1 MGADRI
7 MKIKR
12 EAFVDVYIT
21 EAFLLL
27 LKKKE
32 YRDITITEI
41 CKKAGVT
48 RMSFY
53 RNFESKED
61 ILHKKVR
68 NITDSFL
75 KESAIS
81 YKNDTVSCYFIKLF
95 THMKQQIELC
105 NALNKAG
112 LFYMIKDEFDR
123 VFLSTYRQEYD
134 EYKSVFLAGGIYNI
148 FLYWFL
154 NNCRDNP
161 EDLAKRLDGI
171 LMK

>member
-1 MGADRI
+1 

-12 EAFVDVYIT
+12 EALVSVYIT
-21 EAFLLL
+21 EALLLL

-32 YRDITITEI
+32 YKDISIVEI

-61 ILHKKVR
+61 ILRKKVR
-68 NITDSFL
+68 YITDSFL
-75 KESAIS
+75 EESAIS
-81 YKNDTVSCYFIKLF
+81 YKNDTINSYFIKLF

-112 LFYMIKDEFDR
+112 LIHIIKDEFDR
-123 VFLSTYRQEYD
+123 IFLNTYRQEYD
-134 EYKSVFLAGGIYNI
+134 EYKSAFLAGGIYNV
-148 FLYWFL
+148 FLFWFIHD
-154 NNCRDNP
+154 CRDNP
-161 EDLAKRLDGI
+161 KDLAKRLDDI
-171 LMK
+171 LIK

>member
-1 MGADRI
+1 

-12 EAFVDVYIT
+12 EALVSVYIT
-21 EAFLLL
+21 EALLLL

-32 YRDITITEI
+32 YKDISIVEI

-61 ILHKKVR
+61 ILFKKVR
-68 NITDSFL
+68 DVTDSFL

-81 YKNDTVSCYFIKLF
+81 YKNDTLSSYFVKLF
-95 THMKQQIELC
+95 THMRQQAELC

-112 LFYMIKDEFDR
+112 LIHIIKDEFDR
-123 VFLSTYRQEYD
+123 VFISRYSQEYD
-134 EYKSVFLAGGIYNI
+134 EYKSVFLAGGIYNV
-148 FLYWFL
+148 FLIWFR

-161 EDLAKRLDGI
+161 EDLAKRLDDI
-171 LMK
+171 LRDYSVTH

>member
-1 MGADRI
+1 

-12 EAFVDVYIT
+12 EALVDVYIT
-21 EAFLLL
+21 EALLLL

-32 YRDITITEI
+32 YKDISITEI

-53 RNFESKED
+53 RNFESKDD
-61 ILHKKVR
+61 ILLKKVR
-68 NITDSFL
+68 TVTDNFL

-81 YKNDTVSCYFIKLF
+81 YKNDTVSSYFIKLF

-105 NALNKAG
+105 NALHKAG
-112 LFYMIKDEFDR
+112 LIHIIKDEFDR
-123 VFLSTYRQEYD
+123 VFLNTYRQEYD
-134 EYKSVFLAGGIYNI
+134 EYKSVFIAGGIYNV
-148 FLYWFL
+148 FLFWFT
-154 NNCRDNP
+154 NGCRDNP
-161 EDLAKRLDGI
+161 ENLAKRLEGI

>member
-1 MGADRI
+1 

-12 EAFVDVYIT
+12 EALVSVYIT
-21 EAFLLL
+21 EALLLL

-32 YRDITITEI
+32 YKDISITEI
-41 CKKAGVT
+41 CKKAGVS
-48 RMSFY
+48 RISFY

-61 ILHKKVR
+61 ILLKKIQNV
-68 NITDSFL
+68 TDSFL

-81 YKNDTVSCYFIKLF
+81 YKSDTIISYFIKLF

-112 LFYMIKDEFDR
+112 LMHMIKDEFDQ
-123 VFLSTYRQEYD
+123 VFLNTYRQEYD
-134 EYKSVFLAGGIYNI
+134 EYKSVFIAGGIYNV
-148 FLYWFL
+148 FLFWFN

-161 EDLAKRLDGI
+161 ENLAKRLESI

>member
-1 MGADRI
+1 
-7 MKIKR
+7 MKTKR
-12 EAFVDVYIT
+12 KALVDIYIT
-21 EAFLLL
+21 EALLLL

-32 YRDITITEI
+32 YKDISITEI
-41 CKKAGVT
+41 CKKAGVS
-48 RMSFY
+48 RISFY

-61 ILHKKVR
+61 ILLKKIKNV
-68 NITDSFL
+68 TDSFL

-81 YKNDTVSCYFIKLF
+81 YKSDTISSYFIKLF

-112 LFYMIKDEFDR
+112 LMHMIKDEFDQ
-123 VFLSTYRQEYD
+123 VFLNTYRQEYD
-134 EYKSVFLAGGIYNI
+134 EYKSVFIAGGIYNV
-148 FLYWFL
+148 FLFWFN

-161 EDLAKRLDGI
+161 ENLAKRLESI

>member
-1 MGADRI
+1 

-12 EAFVDVYIT
+12 EALVDVYIT
-21 EAFLLL
+21 EALLLL

-32 YRDITITEI
+32 YKDISITEI

-61 ILHKKVR
+61 ILFQKVR
-68 NITDSFL
+68 TVTDSFL

-81 YKNDTVSCYFIKLF
+81 YKSDTISSYFIKLF
-95 THMKQQIELC
+95 THMKQQTELC
-105 NALNKAG
+105 NALHKAG
-112 LFYMIKDEFDR
+112 LIHMVKDEFDR
-123 VFLSTYRQEYD
+123 VFLNTYRQEYD
-134 EYKSVFLAGGIYNI
+134 KYKSVFLAGGIYNV
-148 FLYWFL
+148 FLFWFAD
-154 NNCRDNP
+154 NCRDNP
-161 EDLAKRLDGI
+161 EDLAKRLDDI

>member
-1 MGADRI
+1 

-12 EAFVDVYIT
+12 EALVDVYIT
-21 EAFLLL
+21 ESLLLL

-32 YRDITITEI
+32 YKDISITEI

-61 ILHKKVR
+61 ILFKKVR
-68 NITDSFL
+68 DVTDCFL
-75 KESAIS
+75 KKSAIS
-81 YKNDTVSCYFIKLF
+81 YKNDTLSSYFAKLF
-95 THMKQQIELC
+95 THMKQQAELC
-105 NALNKAG
+105 DALNKAG
-112 LFYMIKDEFDR
+112 LMHMIKDEFDR
-123 VFLSTYRQEYD
+123 VFLNTYRQEYG
-134 EYKSVFLAGGIYNI
+134 EYKSAFLAGGIYNV
-148 FLYWFL
+148 FLFWYT

-161 EDLAKRLDGI
+161 EELAKRLDDI

>member
-1 MGADRI
+1 

-12 EAFVDVYIT
+12 EALVDVYIT

-32 YRDITITEI
+32 YREISITEI

-61 ILHKKVR
+61 ILFRKVR
-68 NITDSFL
+68 DITDSFL
-75 KESAIS
+75 KDSAIS
-81 YKNDTVSCYFIKLF
+81 YKNDTLSSYFIKLF
-95 THMKQQIELC
+95 THMEQEKEIC
-105 NALNKAG
+105 TALNQAG
-112 LFYMIKDEFDR
+112 LMHIVKDEFDR
-123 VFLSTYRQEYD
+123 VFLNTYRQEYD
-134 EYKSVFLAGGIYNI
+134 DYKSVFLAGGIYNV
-148 FLYWFL
+148 FLFWFH
-154 NNCRDNP
+154 NDCRENP
-161 EDLAKRLDGI
+161 ETLAKRLADI

>member
-1 MGADRI
+1 

-12 EAFVDVYIT
+12 EALVDVYIT

-32 YRDITITEI
+32 YKDITITEI

-61 ILHKKVR
+61 IFLKKVR
-68 NITDSFL
+68 KVTDSFL
-75 KESAIS
+75 RESAIS
-81 YKNDTVSCYFIKLF
+81 YKNDTVGSYFIKLF
-95 THMKQQIELC
+95 SHMKEQVELC

-112 LFYMIKDEFDR
+112 LIHIIKDEFDR
-123 VFLSTYRQEYD
+123 VFLDTYKQEYD
-134 EYKSVFLAGGIYNI
+134 EYNMVSQIC
-148 FLYWFL
+148 LYQSASSNRSHGSLF
-154 NNCRDNP
+154 CSP
-161 EDLAKRLDGI
+161 
-171 LMK
+171 

>member
-1 MGADRI
+1 

-12 EAFVDVYIT
+12 EALVDVYIT

-32 YRDITITEI
+32 YKDISITEI

-53 RNFESKED
+53 RYFESKED
-61 ILHKKVR
+61 ILLKRVR
-68 NITDSFL
+68 YVTDSFL
-75 KESAIS
+75 EESGIS
-81 YKNDTVSCYFIKLF
+81 YKNDTVSSYFIKLF
-95 THMKQQIELC
+95 THMKQQMELC

-112 LFYMIKDEFDR
+112 LIYMVKDEFDR
-123 VFLSTYRQEYD
+123 VFLDTYRQEYD
-134 EYKSVFLAGGIYNI
+134 EYKSVFLAGGIYNV
-148 FLYWFL
+148 FLFWFI
-154 NNCRDNP
+154 NGCRDNP

-171 LMK
+171 QPKCQGT